1 MFAKDFRQRA
11 WQSLSGNWGIAI
23 LAYFLVGIV
32 NGVAASATVGVGSW
46 LIAGIVGVGYA
57 SFSLSLGR
65 RENTQIEQLLD
76 GTKDLG
82 NNFMAGLLVSLY
94 TFLWTLLFIVPGV
107 IKALSYSMTYY
118 ILRDN
123 PGMLASEAIKR
134 SEETMMGHKWQLF
147 CIYLSFIG
155 WILLSFLTCGILM
168 FMVVPYMM
176 QTSAEFYRYLNAE
189 RDFYQQNPSD
199 QYSEQI

>member
-23 LAYFLVGIV
+23 LAYLLVGIV
-32 NGVAASATVGVGSW
+32 SGVAASATVGVGTW

-94 TFLWTLLFIVPGV
+94 TFLWTLLFVVPGV

-134 SEETMMGHKWQLF
+134 SEEMMMGHKWQLF

-189 RDFYQQNPSD
+189 RDFYQQNPFD

>member
-23 LAYFLVGIV
+23 LAYLLVGIV
-32 NGVAASATVGVGSW
+32 NGVAASATVGIGSW

-134 SEETMMGHKWQLF
+134 SEEMMMGHKWQLF